1 MKMTKIGIVV
11 VSYKNAAMTARYVR
25 EELSRLTCPHDLVVV
40 ANAASV
46 EEGRALAEACGIA
59 ESDVVASAENL
70 GYARGNN
77 LGVRTLLQ
85 RGEFSH
91 FLFTNDDI
99 EIRDADILERLAD
112 TMQRHDDVAAIG
124 PRIVGL
130 DGRDQSP
137 HDRYISPWRLIGWR
151 LFSFLRR
158 RQGVAEASADETPQ
172 SRYTYWVQGS
182 FMLVDAEAFRRVG
195 MFDEGTFLY
204 FEEPIL
210 AEKFRAIGRRMYF
223 DASCSVVHYEGSSTK
238 SNPNRERI
246 ENESRMLYFRK
257 YRGVSPIVLWLLKI
271 VLQWNK

>member
-1 MKMTKIGIVV
+1 MSELRVGIVV
-11 VSYKNAAMTARYVR
+11 VTYRNAEMTARYIGQ
-25 EELSRLTCPHDLVVV
+25 ELKKLTCPYELVVV
-40 ANAASV
+40 ANASTPQECAS
-46 EEGRALAEACGIA
+46 LAAASGISVA
-59 ESDVVASAENL
+59 DVVCSPENL

-85 RGEFSH
+85 RGQFTH
-91 FLFTNDDI
+91 FLFSNDDI
-99 EIRDADILERLAD
+99 EIPQGDIVERLANA
-112 TMQRHDDVAAIG
+112 MSEHDDVAAIG

-137 HDRYISPWRLIGWR
+137 HDRYISPYRLIGWR

-158 RQGVAEASADETPQ
+158 KQGGTRTLANDTPQ

-182 FMLVDAEAFRRVG
+182 FMLVAADAFVQVG

-210 AEKFRAIGRRMYF
+210 AEKFKAIGRRMYF
-223 DASCSVVHYEGSSTK
+223 DATCSVVHYEGSSTK

-246 ENESRMLYFRK
+246 ENESRTLYFRK
-257 YRGVSPIVLWLLKI
+257 YRNEPAIVLWLLKI
-271 VLQWNK
+271 LTK